1 MIDEVLEDCPFTL
14 NIGLLETMQ
23 RDDIAPDVDPGDG
36 VGAENLSPSSI
47 EIALHSTGEVF

>member
-47 EIALHSTGEVF
+47 EIALHSTGKVF